1 MAGSPVSASL
11 WFRCALG
18 SCAAARVVVS
28 DRLWQTRG
36 PGHGQASTR
45 APKIDPGL
53 WRLRSSPKGTSGDT
67 FTVEAGSYR
76 LVGEITDP
84 AVLIDTPTRESDGMI
99 TVLAGQE
106 QTATIDHARARVRV
120 TRRGRPVA
128 QWRMQPRRQGV
139 EGAQPITLRAS
150 EQHTPITPGRYD
162 ATLQFGA
169 NRIEVTGI
177 IFQGGATMDVPV
189 NVD

>member
-1 MAGSPVSASL
+1 MGGEESTGNVRVLSAS
-11 WFRCALG
+11 G
-18 SCAAARVVVS
+18 EVVAEG
-28 DRLWQTRG
+28 R
-36 PGHGQASTR
+36 
-45 APKIDPGL
+45 
-53 WRLRSSPKGTSGDT
+53 SGDT

-76 LVGEITDP
+76 LVGEITDA

-120 TRRGRPVA
+120 RVTRRGRPVA
-128 QWRMQPRRQGV
+128 QWRMQLRRQGV
-139 EGAQPITLRAS
+139 EGAEPITLRAS